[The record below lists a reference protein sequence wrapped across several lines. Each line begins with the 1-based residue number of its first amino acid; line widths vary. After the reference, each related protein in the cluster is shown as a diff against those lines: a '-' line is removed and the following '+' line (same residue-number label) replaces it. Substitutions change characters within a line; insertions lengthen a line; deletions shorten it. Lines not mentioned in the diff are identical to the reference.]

1 MATTETSPDSSDE
14 GPTRL
19 PGDRPWPED
28 VARMLRVDHAGEYGA
43 ARIYDGQLAV
53 MGNRHP
59 AAAHIRRMREQE
71 IAHLE
76 RFDTLLNQRQVRPT
90 LLAPLW
96 HVAGF
101 ALGAATALAGPRAAM
116 ACTAAVEEAIDEHY
130 AAQEQRL
137 DGRDAELHDV
147 VSRFRADENEHR
159 DLAVSHGAEEVP
171 GYPLLAGAIKAGC
184 RLAIGLSKRL

>member
-1 MATTETSPDSSDE
+1 MNDETGHEPPIA

-19 PGDRPWPED
+19 PGDRPWRED

-59 AAAHIRRMREQE
+59 AAALIRKMREQE
-71 IAHLE
+71 ARHLAS
-76 RFDTLLNQRQVRPT
+76 FDRMLLQRRVRPT

-101 ALGAATALAGPRAAM
+101 VLGAATALAGPRAAM
-116 ACTAAVEEAIDEHY
+116 ACTAAVEEAIDDHY
-130 AAQEQRL
+130 ARQQAVLDEHDPELRALVDAFRKDEAEHHDIAIAQ
-137 DGRDAELHDV
+137 
-147 VSRFRADENEHR
+147 
-159 DLAVSHGAEEVP
+159 GARRVP

-184 RLAIGLSKRL
+184 RLAIRLSKAV